1 MSPATAYRYT
11 DAQVLELLA
20 YLEWRDLERRVELPA
35 PCPPDLTAKLWEA
48 AQRRWLRPRTQLTR
62 AQQREGN
69 YWVAVC
75 AAGCRHLFTLTP
87 LGEREVALWRA
98 SRPRR

>member
-1 MSPATAYRYT
+1 MSPATSPSYT
-11 DAQVLELLA
+11 DWQLLELLA
-20 YLEWRDLERRVELPA
+20 YLEWTDPARRVELPG
-35 PCPPDLTAKLWEA
+35 PCPPDLSSKLWAA

-62 AQQREGN
+62 AQQRAGN

-87 LGEREVALWRA
+87 LGAREVALWR
-98 SRPRR
+98 SRRPRR